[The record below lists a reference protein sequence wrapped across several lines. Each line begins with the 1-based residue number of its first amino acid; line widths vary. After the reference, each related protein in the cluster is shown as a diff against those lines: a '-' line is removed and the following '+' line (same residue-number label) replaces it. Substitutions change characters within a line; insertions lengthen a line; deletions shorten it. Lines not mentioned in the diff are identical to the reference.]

1 VPGVTRRV
9 MMTTDAVGGVWR
21 YSMDLARGLT
31 RRGWTVRLAVLGP
44 PPDPTQR
51 AEARVELVET
61 GLQLDW
67 TAESPAELERVSAS
81 LAQVAAGTDVAL
93 LHAPALLGDAAWPA
107 PVAAMVH
114 SCVGTWWRAVRGGP
128 LPSDLAWRA
137 GATRAGLLR
146 ADAVIAPTHALASA
160 LQAVYGATGLTVV
173 HNGRAPNLA
182 PAVAGRRGV
191 LTAGRLWDEGKGV
204 ACLDRVASRLGLP
217 FAASGSIRAPDGAG
231 IVLRHLRLLGVLDES
246 AMAAAM
252 AGARVFASA
261 ARYEPFGLAVLEA
274 AQAGCALVLS
284 DIPSF
289 RELWDD
295 AAVFVA
301 PGDEAGWVSA
311 LTASHADPALGAA
324 ARARAA
330 RYTADAM
337 VDATAAVLARL

>member
-1 VPGVTRRV
+1 MPGVTRRV

-21 YSMDLARGLT
+21 YSMDLAHGLT
-31 RRGWTVRLAVLGP
+31 RRGWSVRLAVLGP
-44 PPDPTQR
+44 PPGPAQR
-51 AEARVELVET
+51 AEALAELVET

-67 TAESPAELERVSAS
+67 TAESPAELERISAS
-81 LAQVAAGTDVAL
+81 LAQVAQGSDVAL

-107 PVAAMVH
+107 PVATTVH

-128 LPSDLAWRA
+128 LPPDLAWRA
-137 GATRAGLLR
+137 AATRAGLLR
-146 ADAVIAPTHALASA
+146 TGAVIAPTCALAAA
-160 LQAVYGATGLTVV
+160 LQDIYGVTEPTVV
-173 HNGRAPNLA
+173 HNGRVPRLA
-182 PAVAGRRGV
+182 PEVVGRRGV

-204 ACLDRVASRLGLP
+204 ACLDRVASRLGAP
-217 FAASGSIRAPDGAG
+217 FAAAGSIRAPDGAG
-231 IVLRHLRLLGVLDES
+231 IVLRHLRLLGVLDEP

-252 AGARVFASA
+252 AAARVFASA

-301 PGDEAGWVSA
+301 SGDEDGWVSA
-311 LTASHADPALGAA
+311 LTAAHADPALGGA

-337 VDATAAVLARL
+337 VDATAAILARL